1 MKKIVALLMM
11 LALLIP
17 AAVPALAGCDHAGT
31 TNTWQ
36 EPTGVKFDPIDNE
49 KHLITY
55 TISEI
60 TTCTACGDLLSFE
73 DVDEEYEEEAHQFD
87 PETNYCNT
95 CAYTK
100 NAAKPS
106 KVILSESGTVVL
118 PMGEPLAL
126 DYKFMPEG
134 AFAAVKWSTSSKKVA
149 TVDANGVVTP
159 VKEGTAT
166 ITIKTANGNKDTVKV
181 KVIDPYK
188 PAKVVLVGES
198 TVTMSLGQVLTLE
211 HELVPATAQTKLTWT
226 SSSKKVATVDQNGV
240 VTPVKEGTATIT
252 VKTANGKKDT
262 VKVKIVD
269 PNKVSS
275 IKLDKTGTQKMK
287 VGDTMQISC
296 KIAPATAQTTLT
308 WKSSKTSVATVND
321 EGLVTAVG
329 KGTATITVTT
339 HNGKKATVKVSVSE
353 APAPEITN
361 PVGAKELSGYLGKPF
376 SNLKKVVSGLEAEQ
390 GGKDGYITKE
400 FYRTSGDMMAFW
412 GFIST
417 GDFKNPDSIT
427 GGWKKDCVYALQ
439 TKMSGHALHGFYV
452 GMPERDIEAQA
463 SKLGYSEVN
472 ASGDMYRTYDLSGKK
487 VGDVNYSMMVFAK
500 NGSVYAVRI
509 YALKDGYWCL

>member
-17 AAVPALAGCDHAGT
+17 AAVPALAGCYHAGT

-100 NAAKPS
+100 NAVKPS
-106 KVILSESGTVVL
+106 KVVLSESGTVVL
-118 PMGEPLAL
+118 PMGELLAL

-166 ITIKTANGNKDTVKV
+166 ITIKTANGKKDTVKV

-188 PAKVVLVGES
+188 PEKIVLDQSG
-198 TVTMSLGQVLTLE
+198 TIGLNIDQTLTLGYALSPE
-211 HELVPATAQTKLTWT
+211 TARTEVKWST
-226 SSSKKVATVDQNGV
+226 SSKKIATVDENGV
-240 VTPVKEGTATIT
+240 V
-252 VKTANGKKDT
+252 NYQ
-262 VKVKIVD
+262 
-269 PNKVSS
+269 N
-275 IKLDKTGTQKMK
+275 LY
-287 VGDTMQISC
+287 C
-296 KIAPATAQTTLT
+296 Y
-308 WKSSKTSVATVND
+308 
-321 EGLVTAVG
+321 LV
-329 KGTATITVTT
+329 
-339 HNGKKATVKVSVSE
+339 H
-353 APAPEITN
+353 
-361 PVGAKELSGYLGKPF
+361 
-376 SNLKKVVSGLEAEQ
+376 
-390 GGKDGYITKE
+390 
-400 FYRTSGDMMAFW
+400 
-412 GFIST
+412 
-417 GDFKNPDSIT
+417 
-427 GGWKKDCVYALQ
+427 
-439 TKMSGHALHGFYV
+439 
-452 GMPERDIEAQA
+452 
-463 SKLGYSEVN
+463 
-472 ASGDMYRTYDLSGKK
+472 
-487 VGDVNYSMMVFAK
+487 
-500 NGSVYAVRI
+500 RI
-509 YALKDGYWCL
+509 

>member
-1 MKKIVALLMM
+1 M
-11 LALLIP
+11 LI
-17 AAVPALAGCDHAGT
+17 
-31 TNTWQ
+31 
-36 EPTGVKFDPIDNE
+36 
-49 KHLITY
+49 
-55 TISEI
+55 
-60 TTCTACGDLLSFE
+60 
-73 DVDEEYEEEAHQFD
+73 
-87 PETNYCNT
+87 
-95 CAYTK
+95 
-100 NAAKPS
+100 
-106 KVILSESGTVVL
+106 
-118 PMGEPLAL
+118 
-126 DYKFMPEG
+126 
-134 AFAAVKWSTSSKKVA
+134 
-149 TVDANGVVTP
+149 P
-159 VKEGTAT
+159 VKEG
-166 ITIKTANGNKDTVKV
+166 V
-181 KVIDPYK
+181 
-188 PAKVVLVGES
+188 AK
-198 TVTMSLGQVLTLE
+198 
-211 HELVPATAQTKLTWT
+211 
-226 SSSKKVATVDQNGV
+226 
-240 VTPVKEGTATIT
+240 IT
-252 VKTANGKKDT
+252 VSTRNGKKDT
-262 VKVKIVD
+262 VKVKVFDPTKVEVIKVAPGDVNMVVGEEKLIEVGLWPDTAVSELSWKSSNTKIALIDGNGMVTAKSEGKVKITIKALHGGVSKTVNVIITD

-275 IKLDKTGTQKMK
+275 IKINKTGTQKMK

-296 KIAPATAQTTLT
+296 KITPATAQTTLT

-472 ASGDMYRTYDLSGKK
+472 ASGDVYRTYDLSGKK